1 VGRQCTEYGFSAR
14 RFWVLQPPGKIAPG
28 LMPPRALLIDGLGT
42 LVSLAPPAP
51 ALRDELAT
59 RFGIAV
65 SEVQAGRALAAEIG
79 FYRAHMALGRD
90 LQSLAALR
98 RRCAEVL
105 REALP
110 PSDRLAAVDTGALTE
125 ALLGAL
131 RFDAYPDARPALLR
145 VRAAG
150 ARVIVVSNW
159 DVSLADVLER
169 VGLAPLLDGV
179 VTSAAVGAAKPQPA
193 IFAHAL
199 ALAGVGAEQACHVG
213 DTLEEDVRGASACGI
228 PAVLLRRGAQPASPL
243 PVGVATIGGLDELDW
258 P

>member
-1 VGRQCTEYGFSAR
+1 MHT
-14 RFWVLQPPGKIAPG
+14 
-28 LMPPRALLIDGLGT
+28 RALLIDGLGT

-51 ALRDELAT
+51 ALRCELAR
-59 RFGIAV
+59 RFGIEV
-65 SEVQAGRALAAEIG
+65 SEEEAGRALGAEIA
-79 FYRAHMALGRD
+79 FYRAHMSLGRD
-90 LQSLAALR
+90 LDSLAALR

-110 PSDRLAAVDTGALTE
+110 ASDRLAAIDVEALTE

-145 VRAAG
+145 ARAAG
-150 ARVIVVSNW
+150 ARIVVVSNW
-159 DVSLADVLER
+159 DVSLAEVLER

-199 ALAGVGAEQACHVG
+199 ALAGVGAERARHVG
-213 DTLEEDVRGASACGI
+213 DTLDEDVRGASACGI
-228 PAVLLRRGAQPASPL
+228 PAVLLCRNGEAAPADVP
-243 PVGVATIGGLDELDW
+243 TIGGLDELDW

>member
-1 VGRQCTEYGFSAR
+1 MHS
-14 RFWVLQPPGKIAPG
+14 
-28 LMPPRALLIDGLGT
+28 RALLIDGLGT

-51 ALRDELAT
+51 ALRDELAG
-59 RFGIAV
+59 RFGIVV
-65 SEVQAGRALAAEIG
+65 SEDEAGRALAAEIT
-79 FYRAHMALGRD
+79 FYRAHMGLGRD
-90 LQSLAALR
+90 VDSLAALR

-110 PSDRLAAVDTGALTE
+110 ASDRLAAVEIEALTG

-145 VRAAG
+145 ARAAG
-150 ARVIVVSNW
+150 ARVVVVSNW

-193 IFAHAL
+193 IFMHAL
-199 ALAGVGAEQACHVG
+199 ALAGVSVERGGRVEQGGWVRHVG
-213 DTLEEDVRGASACGI
+213 DTLDEDVRGASACGI
-228 PAVLLRRGAQPASPL
+228 PAVLLRRGAEPAPSPRA
-243 PVGVATIGGLDELDW
+243 GVATIGGLDELDW

>member
-1 VGRQCTEYGFSAR
+1 MHT
-14 RFWVLQPPGKIAPG
+14 
-28 LMPPRALLIDGLGT
+28 RALLIDGLGT

-51 ALRDELAT
+51 ALRDELAG
-59 RFGIAV
+59 RFGIEV
-65 SEVQAGRALAAEIG
+65 SEDEAGRALAAEIA
-79 FYRAHMALGRD
+79 FYRAHMGQGRD
-90 LQSLAALR
+90 ADSLAALR

-110 PSDRLAAVDTGALTE
+110 ASDPLAAIDVEALTE

-145 VRAAG
+145 ARGAG
-150 ARVIVVSNW
+150 ARIVVVSNW
-159 DVSLADVLER
+159 DVSLAEVLER

-179 VTSAAVGAAKPQPA
+179 VTSAAVGAAKPRRA

-199 ALAGVGAEQACHVG
+199 ALAGVAAERARHVG
-213 DTLEEDVRGASACGI
+213 DTLAEDVRGASACGI
-228 PAVLLRRGAQPASPL
+228 PAVLLRRDAELAPPAPD
-243 PVGVATIGGLDELDW
+243 GVATIGGLDELDW